1 MAKKKNQHD
10 KANNPNPIFTKMPI
24 YLGIIGD

>member
-1 MAKKKNQHD
+1 MKKKYQYD
-10 KANNPNPIFTKMPI
+10 KANNPNPIFTKMPT